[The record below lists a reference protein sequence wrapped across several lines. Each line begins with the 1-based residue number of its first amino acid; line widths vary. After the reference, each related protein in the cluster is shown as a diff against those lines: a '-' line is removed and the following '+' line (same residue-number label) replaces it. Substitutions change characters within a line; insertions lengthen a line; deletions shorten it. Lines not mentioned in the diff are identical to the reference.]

1 MRIETVICQRCGQPV
16 PRYNVQGAKLCTD
29 CYREFLEFFRDFLNE
44 GVDHEYMK
52 PTELEKAYKAVY
64 NDLMKVDLFRGHYDA
79 RHGNQVYMHGVC
91 TVMENIA
98 LHVSEKTANE
108 YTKIFFN
115 NIIGSQKKGVK
126 P

>member
-1 MRIETVICQRCGQPV
+1 MKIETVICQRCGQPI

-29 CYREFLEFFRDFLNE
+29 CYREFLEFFRDFLND

-79 RHGNQVYMHGVC
+79 KNGSETFVRGIG

-98 LHVSEKTANE
+98 LHVSEETANKYMQE
-108 YTKIFFN
+108 FTN
-115 NIIGSQKKGVK
+115 NIQDARKRAK

>member
-1 MRIETVICQRCGQPV
+1 MRIEKVICERCGQPI
-16 PRYNVQGAKLCTD
+16 PRYNVQGAKLCKD
-29 CYREFLEFFRDFLNE
+29 CYREFIEFFRDFLNE

-79 RHGNQVYMHGVC
+79 KNGNETFVRGIC

-98 LHVSEKTANE
+98 LHVSEETADE
-108 YTKIFFN
+108 YIETFITN
-115 NIIGSQKKGVK
+115 SIGSKIEGG
-126 P
+126 

>member
-1 MRIETVICQRCGQPV
+1 MQIETVICQRCGQPV

-29 CYREFLEFFRDFLNE
+29 CYREFVEFFRDFLN
-44 GVDHEYMK
+44 G
-52 PTELEKAYKAVY
+52 TETERAYKIVY

-79 RHGNQVYMHGVC
+79 RHGNQVYMHGIC

-108 YTKIFFN
+108 YTKIFFK

>member
-29 CYREFLEFFRDFLNE
+29 CYREFMDAFRDFLNE

-64 NDLMKVDLFRGHYDA
+64 NDLIKVELFRGHYDA
-79 RHGNQVYMHGVC
+79 KNGSETFVRGIG

-98 LHVSEKTANE
+98 LHVSEETANQYMQE
-108 YTKIFFN
+108 FTN
-115 NIIGSQKKGVK
+115 NMQDARKKVK